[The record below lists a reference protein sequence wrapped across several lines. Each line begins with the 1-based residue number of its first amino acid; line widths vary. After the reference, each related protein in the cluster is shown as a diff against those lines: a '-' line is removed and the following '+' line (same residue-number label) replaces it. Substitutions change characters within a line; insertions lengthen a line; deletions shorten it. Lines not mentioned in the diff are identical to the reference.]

1 MANETVT
8 VTQVTPAVTVSAV
21 AGHTLQA
28 GGDINGPL
36 NLIGALT
43 VGQDDTGHDV
53 KFYGATTGRF
63 MHWDESADKLTISGD
78 FDVTGTTTSFSST
91 VVKIA
96 DPIFTLGG
104 TDPPGTDD
112 NKDRG
117 IEFHYHDGASPRV
130 GFFGYDDS
138 ASAFTFLTAA
148 TNTSE
153 VFSGTAG
160 TLHAQDYLAG
170 SSGKFGWSGDADTYV
185 YNLGDR
191 IIFSV
196 GGLGFA
202 DFKEGTQDIIHLN
215 YNENQDIDFRVG
227 YNGGVSI
234 FSEGSSG
241 NVGIG
246 TDSPAAPLT
255 AKVGTS
261 GTEDKVFEL
270 VSNDDRALSI
280 LQPNPLATS
289 A

>member
-117 IEFHYHDGASPRV
+117 IEFRLGGRAPR
-130 GFFGYDDS
+130 G
-138 ASAFTFLTAA
+138 
-148 TNTSE
+148 
-153 VFSGTAG
+153 
-160 TLHAQDYLAG
+160 
-170 SSGKFGWSGDADTYV
+170 
-185 YNLGDR
+185 
-191 IIFSV
+191 
-196 GGLGFA
+196 
-202 DFKEGTQDIIHLN
+202 EGN
-215 YNENQDIDFRVG
+215 
-227 YNGGVSI
+227 
-234 FSEGSSG
+234 
-241 NVGIG
+241 
-246 TDSPAAPLT
+246 
-255 AKVGTS
+255 
-261 GTEDKVFEL
+261 
-270 VSNDDRALSI
+270 
-280 LQPNPLATS
+280 
-289 A
+289 